1 MGLSDCCAQY
11 FVLVMLAYQINIYK
25 SGFFFFPDLQLLCKS
40 PGMKNM

>member
-1 MGLSDCCAQY
+1 MGLSDFCAQY

-25 SGFFFFPDLQLLCKS
+25 SGFFFPDSQLLCKS